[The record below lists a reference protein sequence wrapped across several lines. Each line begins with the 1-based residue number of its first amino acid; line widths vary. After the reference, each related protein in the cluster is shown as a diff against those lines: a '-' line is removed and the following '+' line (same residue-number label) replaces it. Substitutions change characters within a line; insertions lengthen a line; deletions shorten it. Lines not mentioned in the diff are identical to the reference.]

1 MSHGTIHDCA
11 RSGLVLNDRYQTCV
25 LLVWYRSGE
34 KDTVAQRE
42 KILYDLVTAL
52 NVEGLIL

>member
-1 MSHGTIHDCA
+1 
-11 RSGLVLNDRYQTCV
+11 V

-34 KDTVAQRE
+34 KDTVAQRK
-42 KILYDLVTAL
+42 KILYNSVTAL